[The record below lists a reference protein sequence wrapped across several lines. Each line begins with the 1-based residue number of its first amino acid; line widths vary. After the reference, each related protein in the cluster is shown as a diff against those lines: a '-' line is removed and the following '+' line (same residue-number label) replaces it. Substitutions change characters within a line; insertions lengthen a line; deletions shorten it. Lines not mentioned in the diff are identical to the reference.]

1 MLQQKI
7 REEMKAAMLAKEQVK
22 LNVLRGI
29 ISAFTNELVAKKRKP
44 SEELSDDEAIAVI
57 SRLAKQRKDSI
68 EQFKKGD
75 REDLVKEEEGELE
88 VIEIYL
94 PKMMDK
100 AEVEKVVRGKQEELG
115 IADPSQKGML
125 MSQVMKALKGKA
137 DGVMV
142 KEIVDSL
149 FKN

>member
-1 MLQQKI
+1 
-7 REEMKAAMLAKEQVK
+7 MKAAMLAKEQVK

>member
-1 MLQQKI
+1 
-7 REEMKAAMLAKEQVK
+7 MKAAMLAKEQVK

-44 SEELSDDEAIAVI
+44 SEELSDDEAMAVI

-68 EQFKKGD
+68 EQFKKGG

-94 PKMMDK
+94 PKMMDR
-100 AEVEKVVRGKQEELG
+100 ALVEKVVRGKQEELG
-115 IADPSQKGML
+115 IADPSQKGIL
-125 MSQVMKALKGKA
+125 MSQVMKDLKGKA

>member
-1 MLQQKI
+1 M
-7 REEMKAAMLAKEQVK
+7 
-22 LNVLRGI
+22 
-29 ISAFTNELVAKKRKP
+29 
-44 SEELSDDEAIAVI
+44 AVI

-68 EQFKKGD
+68 EQFKKGG